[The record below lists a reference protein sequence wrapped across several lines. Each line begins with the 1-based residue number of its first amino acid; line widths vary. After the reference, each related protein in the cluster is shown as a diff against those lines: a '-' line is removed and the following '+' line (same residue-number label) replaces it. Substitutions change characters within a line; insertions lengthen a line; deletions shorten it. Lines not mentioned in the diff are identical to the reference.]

1 MARHVFHLRREA
13 DRPTL
18 KAWAERCPVGCYV
31 EFREPTRSLDANAKM
46 WAALQDIANQVDW
59 YGEKHSKEDWKDIL
73 TASWK
78 KQRAVPGV
86 DGGFV
91 VLGARTSKMTVSEM
105 SELIELIHAFG
116 AQHGVV
122 FHDRE
127 FQAAEAEA

>member
-1 MARHVFHLRREA
+1 MTRHTFHLRRET
-13 DRPTL
+13 DRPKL
-18 KAWAERCPVGCYV
+18 IAWAEKAPVGWHI

-46 WAALQDIANQVDW
+46 WAALQDISDQVEW
-59 YGEKHSKEDWKDIL
+59 YGEKHTKDDWKTIL

-91 VLGARTSKMTVSEM
+91 VLGAHTSKMTVSEM

-116 AQHGVV
+116 AQHGVKWSGP
-122 FHDRE
+122 DE
-127 FQAAEAEA
+127 